1 MELIMIELPHE
12 ILLVVDILN
21 MRKTESIISYF
32 CTNMEPGPM
41 SPPLVCSISFAPG
54 EAHSFLFYF

>member
-12 ILLVVDILN
+12 ILLVDILN
-21 MRKTESIISYF
+21 MRKTESIISFF
-32 CTNMEPGPM
+32 CNMVPGPM